1 MIHEKGFSKGH
12 KVTTNNLLGGTSEMI
27 LKNFDDMLKKKPS
40 HLTVYDLANEKN
52 LFNQAKKIVKKV

>member
-52 LFNQAKKIVKKV
+52 LF